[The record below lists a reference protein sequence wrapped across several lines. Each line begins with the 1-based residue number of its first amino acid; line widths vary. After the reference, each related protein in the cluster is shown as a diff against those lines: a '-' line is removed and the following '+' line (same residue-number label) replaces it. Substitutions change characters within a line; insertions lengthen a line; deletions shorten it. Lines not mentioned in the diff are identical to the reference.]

1 MGAAGVGIMASL
13 YGNRVDTGMT
23 LELSMEI
30 NKKLQ
35 VKPGPY
41 VQTVHWNR
49 LNDF

>member
-1 MGAAGVGIMASL
+1 MCPVDLMLQAVMGAAGVGIMASL

-35 VKPGPY
+35 VKPGP
-41 VQTVHWNR
+41 
-49 LNDF
+49 